1 MRNIDIAYVL
11 YTIVLVG
18 TFYGSIFIIEY
29 IKFRRW
35 LKYME
40 MQEEAK
46 PFSDKQIKVS
56 KRQVEM
62 YNRVMRNVH
71 QELKSKYK

>member
-1 MRNIDIAYVL
+1 MRSIDLAYVL
-11 YTIVLVG
+11 YTIILVG

-29 IKFRRW
+29 IKFRKW
-35 LKYME
+35 LKYMDY
-40 MQEEAK
+40 QDEAT

-56 KRQVEM
+56 KRQAER

-71 QELKSKYK
+71 KELKAKYK

>member
-1 MRNIDIAYVL
+1 MRSIDIAYVL

-18 TFYGSIFIIEY
+18 TFYASVFIVEY

-35 LKYME
+35 VKYME
-40 MQEEAK
+40 FQDEAT
-46 PFSDKQIKVS
+46 PFSDHQIKVS
-56 KRQVEM
+56 KAQAER

-71 QELKSKYK
+71 KELKSKYK